1 MESPWTPQVSPL
13 MSEKAAAEWLG
24 MDLPAVRRLAKDGQL
39 NWYKKT
45 RTFARAQ
52 VLELAQKLE
61 REILHES
68 QMGSVQQAMGSQ
80 RGTRQRA
87 SLD

>member
-1 MESPWTPQVSPL
+1 MESLWAPPVSPL
-13 MSEKAAAEWLG
+13 MSEQAAADWLG
-24 MDLPAVRRLAKDGQL
+24 MDLQAVRSLAKDGKL

-52 VLELAQKLE
+52 VLEFAQKLE

-68 QMGSVQQAMGSQ
+68 QMGSVQPQVGSQ
-80 RGTRQRA
+80 HRTRQRA
-87 SLD
+87 SLG